1 MAIQFP
7 PLKKTPK
14 VATEPTVSSTSPYA
28 VPNANM
34 DGYDE
39 TFGQYNDSKF
49 YSATG
54 RIGRIK
60 YLLYPM
66 GFMLCAI
73 VIFGLAMMALGGF
86 SSLVGADGSTS
97 GMPITLVLLS
107 LLLIVALVYINITS
121 AVRRLNDLNRSG
133 WLALLLLVPVI
144 SNFFPLYLMFASGD
158 TGRNDYGLPSAP
170 PTTWMKVLAILM
182 FVGVI
187 AAAIGAALAIPA
199 YQHYIEKAKVAQVQ
213 VNTAQGKPNNPSSSQ
228 TAEPAVPNH
237 PLSEAIPTPQVTPV
251 PTAELP
257 QHDKVEKPL
266 MVENSQVNTSP
277 TADNPASNGVNFAQ
291 PTANNAPSDKS
302 KSADISY
309 EEFTKL
315 SEGKVYQDPVHV
327 KK

>member
-7 PLKKTPK
+7 PLKKTPN
-14 VATEPTVSSTSPYA
+14 APIEPAVSSASPYTA
-28 VPNANM
+28 PTANM
-34 DGYDE
+34 EGYDD

-86 SSLVGADGSTS
+86 SSLVGADGKTS
-97 GMPITLVLLS
+97 GMPITLILLS

-199 YQHYIEKAKVAQVQ
+199 YQHYIEKANASQVQ
-213 VNTAQGKPNNPSSSQ
+213 PNNPSAPQ
-228 TAEPAVPNH
+228 TAAPAVPNN
-237 PLSEAIPTPQVTPV
+237 PLTEAMPTPQVMPA
-251 PTAELP
+251 PTDELP
-257 QHDKVEKPL
+257 QDDKVEKPL
-266 MVENSQVNTSP
+266 MGENSQGNTSP

-291 PTANNAPSDKS
+291 TTADNAPSNKS